1 MTPAGGSAGDRG
13 DVGRAEQAERT
24 RAALLLAAAA
34 EFEQRGFAATSLTDV
49 SDRLGLVRATVHF
62 HFATKKLL
70 AEALVD
76 HLAQAWQEIRAD
88 RGSQVPGGGLQ
99 RLRWDSEQ
107 VVAGYLGDPR
117 QRAGLRLAI
126 EPELAATR
134 GLAGQWVAHVAELLT
149 PLDRQESAALL
160 VHGFAG
166 VLVSIRRDVTPEE
179 AREIVVEFW
188 NLVEPG
194 LA

>member
-1 MTPAGGSAGDRG
+1 M
-13 DVGRAEQAERT
+13 GRAEQAERT

-62 HFATKKLL
+62 HFATKRLL

-76 HLAQAWQEIRAD
+76 HLARAWQEIRTAM
-88 RGSQVPGGGLQ
+88 GPQVPAGGLE

-107 VVAGYLGDPR
+107 VVAGYLDDPR

-126 EPELAATR
+126 EPELTASSA
-134 GLAGQWVAHVAELLT
+134 LVEPWVAHVAELLT
-149 PLDRQESAALL
+149 PLGRPESAVVL

-166 VLVSIRRDVTPEE
+166 VLVSTRGATAAGE
-179 AREIVVEFW
+179 AERSVAEFW
-188 NLVEPG
+188 RLVVPG